1 MRTFDG
7 TADRLLGLLRRL
19 PAHIGLAA
27 RAQTGMAQLD
37 DLVRG
42 AASQSLG
49 IGIGRDEFDPI
60 NPAIN
65 HVLHGVTAAAAHAN
79 HLDFC
84 SLVESFFI
92 QHFDGHRGLLVVF

>member
-1 MRTFDG
+1 MRRF
-7 TADRLLGLLRRL
+7 
-19 PAHIGLAA
+19 PAHVGLAA
-27 RAQTGMAQLD
+27 RAQPGMAQLD
-37 DLVRG
+37 DLVCG
-42 AASQSLG
+42 AASQGLG

-60 NPAIN
+60 DPAIN

-79 HLDFC
+79 HLDFG